1 MPSDPSPCVTRGF
14 IEVDGREVHYRATG
28 RGPAALFIHSSPT
41 NSSYVLP
48 DMLALADS
56 YRCVAFDT
64 PGFGL
69 SDPLPG
75 EALTVADLA
84 DATAAAMRAFG
95 LPALPV
101 FGTHSGAAIALELGF
116 RHPALVTGLM
126 LDGVPIFTSE
136 EVAPLRDGD
145 YFAPLVVDRL
155 GGHFASTWT
164 RFRDQSIWFPWC
176 DPQPANINEND
187 LATPEA
193 THRWTHMFYAAAA
206 HYKPAYLAVNVY
218 GEGAVAAAAELRCP
232 AVYMA
237 LEADMLFDH
246 LERLPALNAGQQIVA
261 IGNAPA
267 RRQAAT
273 REGFA
278 RFGTSASAEAPF
290 GQIDSNRRVRR
301 HFVMDGARPQFV
313 RTLGDSSDPVLLLLH
328 DVPGAGLLLFAE
340 MGALAETQ
348 FVVVPDLP
356 GSGESDALAEGASLS
371 AHAAALWW
379 LCDRL
384 GLDRVRVRGFGFSA
398 SLAVEMALQQPERCA
413 GVEIDGLYTPTQA
426 ERATMRAC
434 YAPSI
439 AVEADG
445 AHWYR
450 LWLRLRDSLVYW
462 PWYDHRRAALRRIV
476 EDFDGQRL
484 HDWTVEVMKQA
495 ATHHRLIHAILE
507 HDAAAAVARLPVPPT
522 RLSAASPVG
531 HAYPAERHAAP

>member
-1 MPSDPSPCVTRGF
+1 MPSDPSPCVMRGF

-28 RGPAALFIHSSPT
+28 SGPAALFIHSSPT

-56 YRCVAFDT
+56 YRCIAFDT

-75 EALTVADLA
+75 QALTVADLA

-95 LPALPV
+95 LPPLPV
-101 FGTHSGAAIALELGF
+101 YGTHSGAAIALELGF
-116 RHPALVTGLM
+116 RCPALVTGLV
-126 LDGVPIFTSE
+126 LDGVPIFTPE

-145 YFAPLVVDRL
+145 YFSPLVIDRL

-176 DPQPANINEND
+176 DPQPATINEKD
-187 LATPEA
+187 LATPEV

-206 HYKPAYLAVNVY
+206 HYKPAYLAVNIY
-218 GEGAVAAAAELRCP
+218 GEDAVAAAAGLKCP

-246 LERLPALNAGQQIVA
+246 LDRLPALNAGQQIAA

-278 RFGTSASAEAPF
+278 RFGNGASMEAPF
-290 GQIDSNRRVRR
+290 MRIDSSPRVRR
-301 HFVMDGARPQFV
+301 QFVMDGTRPQFV
-313 RTLGDSSDPVLLLLH
+313 RTLGDRTDPVLLLLH
-328 DVPGAGLLLFAE
+328 DVPGAGLLLLPE
-340 MGALAETQ
+340 MGALAEAQ
-348 FVVVPDLP
+348 FLVVPDLP
-356 GSGESDALAEGASLS
+356 GSGESEALVEGANLS
-371 AHAAALWW
+371 AHAEALWR

-384 GLDRVRVRGFGFSA
+384 ELERVRIRGLGFSA
-398 SLAVEMALQQPERCA
+398 SLAVEMAVQQPERCA
-413 GVEIDGLYTPTQA
+413 GVEIDGLYTPA
-426 ERATMRAC
+426 PADRATMRAR
-434 YAPSI
+434 YAPLI

-450 LWLRLRDSLVYW
+450 LWLRLRDSLIYW
-462 PWYDHRRAALRRIV
+462 PWFDNRRAALRRV
-476 EDFDGQRL
+476 AEDFDGQQL

-507 HDAAAAVARLPVPPT
+507 HDAAAAVARLPVPPK
-522 RLSAASPVG
+522 RLPAASPVG
-531 HAYPAERHAAP
+531 HAYPGVFDAAP